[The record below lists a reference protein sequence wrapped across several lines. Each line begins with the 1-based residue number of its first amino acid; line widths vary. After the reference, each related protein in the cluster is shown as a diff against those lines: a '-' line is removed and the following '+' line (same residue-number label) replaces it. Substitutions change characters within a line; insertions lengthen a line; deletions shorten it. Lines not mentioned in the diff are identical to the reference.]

1 MKTMLKKQI
10 KVLIIE
16 DEKIVALDLRERLRN
31 LGYAVTGIAS
41 SIEEALR
48 KIKETRPDIVLLDI
62 RLDHS
67 TDGIKIAEQIRM
79 HFKIPFIYMTA
90 YADEGTFE
98 AAKKTAPY
106 GYILKPFEDKE
117 IHTSIQIVVHKYKME
132 KKIREETE
140 NSLAAIL
147 GGAESILEEGNQK
160 HDLETL
166 QRVRLILNAASK
178 INEAIEKL

>member
-1 MKTMLKKQI
+1 MLKKWI
-10 KVLIIE
+10 KVLIVE
-16 DEKIVALDLRERLRN
+16 DEKIVALDLRERLEN
-31 LGYAVTGIAS
+31 LGYTVTAIAS
-41 SIEEALR
+41 SLDEALG
-48 KIKETRPDIVLLDI
+48 KIKDTRPDIVLLDI
-62 RLDHS
+62 RLDHN

-79 HFKIPFIYMTA
+79 HFRIPFIYMTA

-117 IHTSIQIVVHKYKME
+117 IHTSIQIVIHKYNME

-147 GGAESILEEGNQK
+147 GGAETILEEGNQK
-160 HDLETL
+160 HDRETL
-166 QRVRLILNAASK
+166 QRIRLIINAASK
-178 INEAIEKL
+178 INETIEKL